1 MSDFAHF
8 YAPKVVDGL
17 HAHGFAKPGVQGPDE
32 ITSRD
37 DGLRLALRSNDTP
50 FRVAR

>member
-1 MSDFAHF
+1 MFGFSRF
-8 YAPKVVDGL
+8 YASKVVNGL
-17 HAHGFAKPGVQGPDE
+17 YAHGSAMAGLQGPDE

-37 DGLRLALRSNDTP
+37 VGLRLAFRSNDTP